1 MPGPDHISVVQD
13 FQHPP
18 PPPSGFRFAGQQF
31 PMYAPL
37 PGHHGLHIQ
46 QQVVPGVIPIQSAHQ
61 QALPQF
67 IYPSQNVHQMHGLAN
82 PSAHPSQVAQMQ
94 TMPQVVSPSPQTV
107 PGVLPVS
114 SQSNSVQLVSAIQS
128 VMQQAASQILSPGL
142 QQISVG
148 NQVVVPAQ
156 ANQVLVQA
164 DVHQVSASLTKTRK
178 RVRKPALPPSV
189 KRLTPLRK
197 VKVEQKKAKVT
208 DVLNKSENQEEFAS
222 CPSGSE
228 EDADADITEVVL
240 GNSF

>member
-1 MPGPDHISVVQD
+1 M
-13 FQHPP
+13 
-18 PPPSGFRFAGQQF
+18 
-31 PMYAPL
+31 
-37 PGHHGLHIQ
+37 
-46 QQVVPGVIPIQSAHQ
+46 IPIQSAHQ

-67 IYPSQNVHQMHGLAN
+67 IYPGQNVHQMHGLAN
-82 PSAHPSQVAQMQ
+82 PSAHPSQVVHPSQVAQMQ

-128 VMQQAASQILSPGL
+128 VMQQATSQVSSPGL
-142 QQISVG
+142 QQISMN
-148 NQVVVPAQ
+148 NQVGVPAQ
-156 ANQVLVQA
+156 TNQLLVQA
-164 DVHQVSASLTKTRK
+164 DVHQVSASLNEVPFTKVTRK

-228 EDADADITEVVL
+228 EDADADITEIVL

>member
-1 MPGPDHISVVQD
+1 
-13 FQHPP
+13 
-18 PPPSGFRFAGQQF
+18 
-31 PMYAPL
+31 
-37 PGHHGLHIQ
+37 
-46 QQVVPGVIPIQSAHQ
+46 
-61 QALPQF
+61 
-67 IYPSQNVHQMHGLAN
+67 
-82 PSAHPSQVAQMQ
+82 MQ
-94 TMPQVVSPSPQTV
+94 TISQVVSPNLQTV

-128 VMQQAASQILSPGL
+128 AMQQVTAQVPSPGL
-142 QQISVG
+142 QQISMN
-148 NQVVVPAQ
+148 NQVGVATT

-164 DVHQVSASLTKTRK
+164 DVHQVSASLNEVPFTKVTRK

-208 DVLNKSENQEEFAS
+208 DMLNKSENPGENQEEFAS